1 LHTMAGVSGNVG
13 AMEVFELSRKLSVQL
28 KSSKDAGETKIRVDL
43 ISQMQLLTVKTDTLV
58 QQIREQVP
66 SEKVTESEEVV
77 QVTDWSLFVSQLSS
91 MLAGNDAAAGD
102 LIDGAMSAAS
112 NDDQRNCLLRIQKAL
127 EDFEFEEASQLLQ
140 QGVANNYFH

>member
-1 LHTMAGVSGNVG
+1 M
-13 AMEVFELSRKLSVQL
+13 SRKLSVQL

-66 SEKVTESEEVV
+66 SEKVTESEEIV
-77 QVTDWSLFVSQLSS
+77 QVIDWGLFVAQLSS

-102 LIDGAMSAAS
+102 FIDDAMSAAS

-127 EDFEFEEASQLLQ
+127 EDFEFEEASLLLQ
-140 QGVANNYFH
+140 QGVASNYFH